1 MITNTAPID
10 CIPVTADA
18 DGNLIGSI
26 KLCYDPNTGSIR
38 IQGDGASC
46 VITLAQNAINISITA
61 DAALTLNLDGLP
73 DTDPHVNGR
82 VWNNAGVL
90 TVSAG

>member
-10 CIPVTADA
+10 AIPVTGDA
-18 DGNLIGSI
+18 DGNLIGSTR
-26 KLCYDPNTGSIR
+26 LRYDPDTGSVR

-46 VITLAQNAINISITA
+46 VITLSQNAINISITA
-61 DAALTLNLDGLP
+61 DANLTLNLDGLP

-82 VWNNAGVL
+82 IWNNAGIL
-90 TVSAG
+90 TVSTG